1 VRGDRLSA
9 IAQRAYGDPS
19 LYPMIQRANPSV
31 RNADIIYSEQ
41 VIILPPK
48 P

>member
-1 VRGDRLSA
+1 MLSV
-9 IAQRAYGDPS
+9 IAEQAYGDPS
-19 LYPMIQRANPSV
+19 LYPMIQRANPGV
-31 RNADIIYSEQ
+31 RNANRIFYDQ